1 MGENNGAL
9 ARVDHENQALPRT
22 GDSSIAKKVALLQ
35 LAQQLGNVR
44 QACKLTG
51 YSRDSYYRFQK
62 LYERGGEAALAHA
75 SRRKP
80 LHKNRVGAHI
90 EEAIVALAF
99 EQPAYGPLRIVN
111 ELAKRQMVISAAG
124 VRSVWQRHDLET
136 RKKRLAALES
146 RRRDGTALSDAQLE
160 ALEAQIATLVE
171 EREPVPQR

>member
-1 MGENNGAL
+1 MGEINGASP
-9 ARVDHENQALPRT
+9 RVDDANQGVRRA

-62 LYERGGEAALAHA
+62 LYENGGEAALAHA

-99 EQPAYGPLRIVN
+99 EQPTYGPLRIVN
-111 ELAKRQMVISAAG
+111 ELAKRQMAISAAG

-146 RRRDGTALSDAQLE
+146 RRKNGLVLTDAQLE
-160 ALEAQIATLVE
+160 ALEAQFATLVK

>member
-1 MGENNGAL
+1 MGEINGGSL
-9 ARVDHENQALPRT
+9 RVDDANQVLRRA
-22 GDSSIAKKVALLQ
+22 GDGAIAKKVALLQ

-146 RRRDGTALSDAQLE
+146 RRREGLALTDAQLE
-160 ALEAQIATLVE
+160 ALEAQFATLIE

>member
-1 MGENNGAL
+1 MGEIDGGS
-9 ARVDHENQALPRT
+9 PRT
-22 GDSSIAKKVALLQ
+22 NDADQVRPSGDSSIAKKVALLQ

-44 QACKLTG
+44 QACKLSG

-62 LYERGGEAALAHA
+62 LYESGGEAALAHA

-90 EEAIVALAF
+90 EEAIVALAY

-136 RKKRLAALES
+136 RKKRLAALEA
-146 RRRDGTALSDAQLE
+146 RRKDGIALTDAQFH
-160 ALEAQIATLVE
+160 ALEAQFASMLD

>member
-1 MGENNGAL
+1 MGEIDGGSP
-9 ARVDHENQALPRT
+9 RVDDANQMLRRA

-62 LYERGGEAALAHA
+62 LYESGGEAALAHA

-80 LHKNRVGAHI
+80 LHKNRVSAHI

-99 EQPAYGPLRIVN
+99 EQPTFGPLRIVN

-136 RKKRLAALES
+136 RKKRLAALEA
-146 RRRDGTALSDAQLE
+146 RRKNGLALSEAQLE
-160 ALEAQIATLVE
+160 ALEAQFVTLVE
-171 EREPVPQR
+171 KREPVPQR

>member
-1 MGENNGAL
+1 MGEIDGGSP
-9 ARVDHENQALPRT
+9 RVDDADQARRT

-44 QACKLTG
+44 QACKLSG

-62 LYERGGEAALAHA
+62 LYESGGEAALAHA

-99 EQPAYGPLRIVN
+99 EQPAFGPLRIVN

-136 RKKRLAALES
+136 RKKRLAALEA
-146 RRRDGTALSDAQLE
+146 RHKTEPALSDAQFQ
-160 ALEAQIATLVE
+160 ALEAQFASLIE
-171 EREPVPQR
+171 EREPAGRH